1 MRKKCGVFIGRW
13 RPNSQLNPALRTRV
27 AVKVMERGKC
37 TNSDIQHLVTM
48 DFPYVNHFL
57 GAFDSSQQLGVSAG
71 SRLVIMVSSFCPGG
85 DHWSMLHSP
94 VYGSRACAI
103 RLQEHADGRFCFVNP
118 DYSEERVHHALGAA
132 CQGTLEAYSYMCV
145 HYDPAPSPLPS
156 AAPLPPPRV
165 PVGVICRIEKIDEQF
180 FRLWTCDP
188 VCTFP
193 LASPP
198 PITAAQFDK
207 PFCLTGQQNA
217 SCTLLYAEKEP
228 AGNMKQFFRCMP
240 RPNVAFLRAFA
251 VQLLR
256 ALGYCHSRKLTAHN
270 GMGP

>member
-1 MRKKCGVFIGRW
+1 
-13 RPNSQLNPALRTRV
+13 
-27 AVKVMERGKC
+27 
-37 TNSDIQHLVTM
+37 
-48 DFPYVNHFL
+48 
-57 GAFDSSQQLGVSAG
+57 
-71 SRLVIMVSSFCPGG
+71 MVSSFCPGG

-145 HYDPAPSPLPS
+145 HYDPAPSPLPP

-207 PFCLTGQQNA
+207 PFRLTGQ
-217 SCTLLYAEKEP
+217 P